1 MDVATNEKIQ
11 QLLQEAKER
20 AILVYNVY
28 NNLNFQKTEEQKPT
42 RPPIVKGWVYK
53 RSEHLGKMN
62 KRYLVMNADEGT
74 LIYYASKEDYPN
86 KPR

>member
-28 NNLNFQKTEEQKPT
+28 NNLNF
-42 RPPIVKGWVYK
+42 
-53 RSEHLGKMN
+53 
-62 KRYLVMNADEGT
+62 
-74 LIYYASKEDYPN
+74 
-86 KPR
+86 